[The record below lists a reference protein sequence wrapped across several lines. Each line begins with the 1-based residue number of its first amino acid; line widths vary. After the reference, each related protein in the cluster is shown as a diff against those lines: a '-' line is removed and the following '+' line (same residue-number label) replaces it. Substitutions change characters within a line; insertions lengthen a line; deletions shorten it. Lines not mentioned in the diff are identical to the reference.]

1 MSRFHDAD
9 GLLLREP
16 LSQRRGRR
24 PSAVVRTKSG
34 RASESR
40 FAKAVDAF
48 VHPAAQRRFR
58 LLCSLGVARDDAAW
72 YALDPA
78 VETPLGLLRALGK
91 LSARQARAA
100 FLLRKATTQTRHD
113 SREDRSIER
122 ITLGTTVD
130 CGRQLIA
137 VEPED
142 AWDVASDV
150 AEPESDEPDDDREM
164 PSDDAEVELSEAD
177 VTSQGGDAPETETYE
192 MDIAAVRGGS
202 AIGVQTLGQ
211 AARAMAVHGST
222 PALVMVVVCGAVRHE
237 CGADA
242 WRLLDGL
249 LRDGPVPAGANLAM
263 LRGALDVAA
272 SYLERLD
279 WQIGASPRQLFG
291 PERRAVAMDGAGTYG
306 AFTRSTVSP
315 RAALAAGYHCD
326 MPISAAS
333 INSLLE
339 SSDGE
344 PFMLNHV

>member
-1 MSRFHDAD
+1 MSRFHDKA

-24 PSAVVRTKSG
+24 PSAVVRAKSG

-91 LSARQARAA
+91 LSARQAKAA
-100 FLLRKATTQTRHD
+100 FLLRKATTQTRYD
-113 SREDRSIER
+113 SREDRSVER

-130 CGRQLIA
+130 CGQQILAI
-137 VEPED
+137 EPDD
-142 AWDVASDV
+142 AFDGSSDV
-150 AEPESDEPDDDREM
+150 QAAESDEPDD
-164 PSDDAEVELSEAD
+164 AL
-177 VTSQGGDAPETETYE
+177 GGSTDAPEPE
-192 MDIAAVRGGS
+192 VRSVKRSPSPAPGS
-202 AIGVQTLGQ
+202 SAFGVLTICQ
-211 AARAMAVHGST
+211 AAAAMAVHGST

-237 CGADA
+237 CGHDA

-249 LRDGPVPAGANLAM
+249 LRDSPVPAGANLAM

-272 SYLERLD
+272 SYLEHLD
-279 WQIGASPRQLFG
+279 WRIGASPRQLFG
-291 PERRAVAMDGAGTYG
+291 PERRAVAMDGAGLYG
-306 AFTRSTVSP
+306 SVTRYSVSP
-315 RAALAAGYHCD
+315 RAANAAGYRFD
-326 MPISAAS
+326 MLISAELITCVIEAP
-333 INSLLE
+333 E
-339 SSDGE
+339 AA
-344 PFMLNHV
+344 PFNA

>member
-1 MSRFHDAD
+1 MSRFHDKA

-24 PSAVVRTKSG
+24 PSAVVRAKSG

-78 VETPLGLLRALGK
+78 VETPLGLLRAIGR

-100 FLLRKATTQTRHD
+100 YLLRQATTQARYD
-113 SREDRSIER
+113 SREDRNLER
-122 ITLGTTVD
+122 IALGTTVD
-130 CGRQLIA
+130 CGRQVMA
-137 VEPED
+137 VEPYE
-142 AWDVASDV
+142 WDGSGDV
-150 AEPESDEPDDDREM
+150 
-164 PSDDAEVELSEAD
+164 
-177 VTSQGGDAPETETYE
+177 PETEMRSGAKAPSCKLTH
-192 MDIAAVRGGS
+192 DPGSSAVGLL
-202 AIGVQTLGQ
+202 TLGQ
-211 AARAMAVHGST
+211 AASTMATRGTT
-222 PALVMVVVCGAVRHE
+222 PELIMTVICGAVQHE
-237 CGADA
+237 CGAAA

-249 LRDGPVPAGANLAM
+249 LRDGPVPGSANLAM
-263 LRGALDVAA
+263 LQGALDVAA
-272 SYLERLD
+272 GFLEALGWRL
-279 WQIGASPRQLFG
+279 WASPRQLFG

-306 AFTRSTVSP
+306 AFTRNTVSP
-315 RAALAAGYHCD
+315 KAALAAGYHCD